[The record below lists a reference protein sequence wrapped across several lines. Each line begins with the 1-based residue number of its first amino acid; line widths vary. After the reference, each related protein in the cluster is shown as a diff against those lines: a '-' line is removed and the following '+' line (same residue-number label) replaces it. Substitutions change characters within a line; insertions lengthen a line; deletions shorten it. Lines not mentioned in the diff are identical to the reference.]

1 MTLLILYVALAI
13 GVSFLCSMLEAVL
26 LSITPTYTATIEADQ
41 PRVASR
47 IKQLKQNIDR
57 PLSSILS
64 LNTIAH
70 TVGAAGAGAQA
81 AVVFGEA
88 SIAIFSAVLTFLILV
103 LSEIIPKTLGA
114 MYWQAFAPLASRIL
128 PILIWLMWPLVKMSQ
143 LITKLLS
150 HGEPQPPVTR
160 EEIAAMADIG
170 RREGIIDRGDSQ
182 VVTNLLKFDRL
193 TVKDI
198 MTPRTVAFALD
209 ETTTV
214 GDAIARKQDL
224 RFSRIPVYEGS
235 IDTPTGFVLKT
246 DIFNFALEDDRDRQL
261 ASFRRDLTSVVE
273 STSLEELFDILVH
286 KDQHMVLVTDDFGGT
301 AGLVTLE
308 DLIETLLGEEIMD
321 EADSVA
327 DLQAYARKKWEQR
340 AARQKTDGPALA
352 S

>member
-1 MTLLILYVALAI
+1 
-13 GVSFLCSMLEAVL
+13 
-26 LSITPTYTATIEADQ
+26 
-41 PRVASR
+41 
-47 IKQLKQNIDR
+47 
-57 PLSSILS
+57 SILS

-81 AVVFGEA
+81 AIVFGEA
-88 SIAIFSAVLTFLILV
+88 AIAIFSAVLTFLILV

-114 MYWQAFAPLASRIL
+114 MYWQSFAPLASRIL

-143 LITKLLS
+143 FITTLLS
-150 HGEPQPPVTR
+150 RGKPQPPVTR

-273 STSLEELFDILVH
+273 TTSLEELFDILVH
-286 KDQHMVLVTDDFGGT
+286 KDKHMVLVTDDFGGT

-308 DLIETLLGEEIMD
+308 DLIETL
-321 EADSVA
+321 
-327 DLQAYARKKWEQR
+327 
-340 AARQKTDGPALA
+340 
-352 S
+352 